1 MSHPSLVTLHSMVH
15 SFIEFCKPHHYDK
28 AVIHEGSLFNMHL
41 HFSTTVRNLQFIYLF
56 KPKIHIKQFDNM
68 CVKHISQLDY
78 NVYLQFFLCPNP
90 QIVQSKCCF
99 PELLS
104 VGSLFIVCI
113 PSWLISLDPPSSI
126 QILSLTVPSLLLSL
140 LKIFFSSL
148 SLCFEFLVF
157 LFKSFL

>member
-78 NVYLQFFLCPNP
+78 NVYLKFFFVSQSLNCPVKMLFSRVTFCRFLIHSLHSILADFFRSTFKYTDSFLDCAQFA
-90 QIVQSKCCF
+90 IK
-99 PELLS
+99 S
-104 VGSLFIVCI
+104 VE
-113 PSWLISLDPPSSI
+113 D
-126 QILSLTVPSLLLSL
+126 
-140 LKIFFSSL
+140 IFFISVI
-148 SLCFEFLVF
+148 VF
-157 LFKSFL
+157 